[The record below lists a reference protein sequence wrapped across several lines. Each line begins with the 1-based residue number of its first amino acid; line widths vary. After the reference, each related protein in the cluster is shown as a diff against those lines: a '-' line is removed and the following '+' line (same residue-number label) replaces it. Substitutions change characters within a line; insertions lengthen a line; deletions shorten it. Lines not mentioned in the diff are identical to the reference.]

1 MKLFK
6 KVSAMVVSLLMAL
19 AIVVPVAAANPTIT
33 VKNIAA
39 DENVTLSY
47 LKVVKQDKTTK
58 TGWAFVDETVAQIF
72 RDEYGKKDDQAI
84 LASLANS
91 AAHSKALARLGNLSG
106 FTGFTNNGERKTE
119 VDGAGLYV
127 VKVVDNSNKYTYNV
141 MAAPIN
147 FEYANNP
154 ATLKNAELAV
164 KRSETRLTKTV
175 NDTDGAVHNGQ
186 TVTYTINVKVPSID
200 PTATNK
206 LFKVTDA
213 LTGAEYKKDTVVVK
227 LGDNEIN
234 VVPISGC
241 NACLDALVVSGIAP
255 QPFMFY
261 GFLDHLDKKKKKEL
275 IDLKKYK
282 ETIVFYESP
291 HRIKKTLNLMLD
303 ILGDRNIALC
313 REITKK
319 HEEIIRGHISEIIS
333 IVEELKG
340 EMVIVVEGSQEV
352 EEEITFETTIK
363 EDVDMYIEKGM
374 STKDAIK
381 EVAKQRN
388 LNKNSVYQEYHSK

>member
-1 MKLFK
+1 MNRQKSFENGRPTLY
-6 KVSAMVVSLLMAL
+6 L
-19 AIVVPVAAANPTIT
+19 VATPI
-33 VKNIAA
+33 
-39 DENVTLSY
+39 
-47 LKVVKQDKTTK
+47 
-58 TGWAFVDETVAQIF
+58 
-72 RDEYGKKDDQAI
+72 
-84 LASLANS
+84 
-91 AAHSKALARLGNLSG
+91 GNLD
-106 FTGFTNNGERKTE
+106 EM
-119 VDGAGLYV
+119 
-127 VKVVDNSNKYTYNV
+127 TYRS
-141 MAAPIN
+141 IN
-147 FEYANNP
+147 
-154 ATLKNAELAV
+154 TLKNVKYIAAED
-164 KRSETRLTKTV
+164 TRNT
-175 NDTDGAVHNGQ
+175 
-186 TVTYTINVKVPSID
+186 
-200 PTATNK
+200 
-206 LFKVTDA
+206 
-213 LTGAEYKKDTVVVK
+213 VK
-227 LGDNEIN
+227 LLNHFEISTKL
-234 VVPISGC
+234 ISHHEH
-241 NACLDALVVSGIAP
+241 NIKQSIPLIVSGIAP